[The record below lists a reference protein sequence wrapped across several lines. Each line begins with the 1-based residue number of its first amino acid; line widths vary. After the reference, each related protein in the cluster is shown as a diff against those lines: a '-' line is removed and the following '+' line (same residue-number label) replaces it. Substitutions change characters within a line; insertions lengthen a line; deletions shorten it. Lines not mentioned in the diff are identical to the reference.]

1 MPKHSFRVLILVL
14 FLLVGSLNAVCQTPP
29 KPMQAGE
36 LLALAAGA
44 ALPANMAH
52 EIRLRGLNFHP
63 DEAYQAQL
71 KKAGADEAVLAA
83 LRTAKV
89 IEANADGK
97 PDKELLQHLTSAAVL
112 MRDKHYNEAVG
123 EIDAA
128 LKDSF
133 ASPEAGF
140 VMGELLRRQEK
151 WPQAAQVYS
160 EVLRVDPEFPSVH
173 TKLSLILYKM
183 ADFDQAFHEAKMA
196 LAQNSED
203 AEAHKNAGLALQLG
217 QKFEAAASEYKQAL
231 RIKPD
236 YTAVRFDLGLL
247 FYLMHNYDNAILEY
261 KKAIGLD
268 PNYPDTHNYLALA
281 YQEKGDVDAAIR
293 EAREG
298 KRLDPND
305 LDIRQTLA
313 SALMVHNAP
322 AAIPELRDL
331 IKMSPDSESAH
342 EMLGRCLI
350 AFGNIEGAQE
360 EFRRA
365 AELDPSDPG
374 PHSDLGKI
382 QEGKKNYDAA
392 LEEYRLSEQL
402 FPSTVGGRTQENAER
417 GAAWSHAD
425 VGRILAAKNDFA
437 EALAELKLAEALSP
451 SDSLIHEMY
460 ADALQ
465 ASGNN
470 DLAITEFKE
479 TVALNPKQSTAGT
492 KLAAALEKKGDW
504 VGALEQYRR
513 AALTEADSN
522 RLILGGIS
530 RSPITDAQKAYKAA
544 QARFEEHLA
553 ALSGGGKSAEAAQL
567 KKRADVMHASPAA
580 EEKAQLA
587 IQTADKAFKE
597 RRYEEAE
604 KSYKEVVAVA
614 EHLAPGNENLIEALG
629 RLGNTYGMRQNYK
642 DAETTYHRQL
652 TVIEKQFGP
661 ESPRV
666 TVPLASLGGLAAW
679 LNDDVS
685 AENYFSRALEI
696 NLKAFGENSFATS
709 ESLRALAGLCMKEK
723 KYDKA
728 ESYLVRAVRAN
739 EVMGAPDGNEVLIP
753 LWGLCRLYDTW
764 DKPEKSQ
771 PCWHRATD
779 NLTSQYGEQ
788 SPNLVP
794 SLTSEA
800 QALRR
805 IGRDGEAAQLEK
817 RAKAIGE
824 MAAKPN

>member
-1 MPKHSFRVLILVL
+1 
-14 FLLVGSLNAVCQTPP
+14 
-29 KPMQAGE
+29 MQAGE
-36 LLALAAGA
+36 LLALTAGA
-44 ALPANMAH
+44 ALPATMVH
-52 EIRLRGLNFHP
+52 EIRRRGLNFHP

-71 KKAGADEAVLAA
+71 KQAGADETVLAA

-89 IEANADGK
+89 IVANADGK

-112 MRDKHYNEAVG
+112 MRDKHYNNAVE

-133 ASPEAGF
+133 ASPETGF
-140 VMGELLRRQEK
+140 VMGELLRRQEQ
-151 WPQAAQVYS
+151 WSEAAQVYS
-160 EVLRVDPEFPSVH
+160 EVLRVDPGFPAAH
-173 TKLSLILYKM
+173 TKLSYIFYRLGDSERALR
-183 ADFDQAFHEAKMA
+183 EAKTA

-203 AEAHKNAGLALQLG
+203 AEAHKNAGLALDNAQR
-217 QKFEAAASEYKQAL
+217 FDDAVSEYKDAL

-236 YTAVRFDLGLL
+236 YTAVHFDLGLL
-247 FYLMHNYDNAILEY
+247 FYHMHNYDSAIAEY
-261 KKAIGLD
+261 KKAIALD
-268 PNYPDTHNYLALA
+268 PNYAGVHRNLGIA
-281 YQEKGDVDAAIR
+281 YQEHGDIDSAIR
-293 EAREG
+293 EGREG
-298 KRLDPND
+298 KRLDSND
-305 LDIRQTLA
+305 PYVRQNLA
-313 SALMVHNAP
+313 SALMLHNAP
-322 AAIPELRDL
+322 AAIPELREL
-331 IKMSPDSESAH
+331 VKMFPDFEPAH
-342 EMLGRCLI
+342 EMLGRCFI
-350 AFGNIEGAQE
+350 AIGDVKGAQE
-360 EFRRA
+360 EFHKA
-365 AELDPSDPG
+365 VELDPSDAG

-382 QEGKKNYDAA
+382 QENVKNYDAA
-392 LEEYRLSEQL
+392 LEEYRQSEEL
-402 FPSTVGGRTQENAER
+402 YPSS
-417 GAAWSHAD
+417 AWTHAD
-425 VGRILAAKNDFA
+425 MGRILAVKNDFA
-437 EALAELKLAEALSP
+437 SAIAELKQAEALAP
-451 SDSLIHEMY
+451 SDSLIHEIY
-460 ADALQ
+460 GDALQ

-470 DLAITEFKE
+470 DLAITQFKE
-479 TVALNPKQSTAGT
+479 TVALNPKQFTAGT

-504 VGALEQYRR
+504 VGAIEQYRR
-513 AALTEADSN
+513 AALAEADSN

-567 KKRADVMHASPAA
+567 KKRVDVMKASPAV

-587 IQTADKAFKE
+587 IQTANKAFKE

-629 RLGNTYGMRQNYK
+629 RLGNTYGMRQDYK

-652 TVIEKQFGP
+652 AVIEKQFGP

-723 KYDKA
+723 KHDKA
-728 ESYLVRAVRAN
+728 ESYLVRAVKAN
-739 EVMGAPDGNEVLIP
+739 EVMGEPDGNEVLIP
-753 LWGLCRLYDTW
+753 LWGLCDLYDTW
-764 DKPEKSQ
+764 NKPEQSQ
-771 PCWHRATD
+771 PCWHRATGI
-779 NLTSQYGEQ
+779 LEKQFSEQ

-794 SLTSEA
+794 SLTKEA

-805 IGRDGEAAQLEK
+805 LGQGGEAAQLEK